1 MNEIGLALLACYV
14 IGFVTGFVWGWQ
26 KELGADD
33 ERTNSKTC

>member
-26 KELGADD
+26 KNYD
-33 ERTNSKTC
+33 